1 MQREDALPFILLALV
16 VLAGIVYGAVRLYA
30 AVSLRFGTL
39 AAVATIAVCVL
50 IAVWLAGDAVRRYR
64 AVHGVRRDG
73 KRLVSVVGEWGEL
86 TLDADRKMGTI
97 RVNGHETRF
106 VFSDVSSAHP
116 VSEGGRWWLVL
127 ELAHN
132 AQANWRVPMPG
143 RSLAQRWAKIF
154 RLASAHR
161 L

>member
-1 MQREDALPFILLALV
+1 MPFILLALV

-30 AVSLRFGTL
+30 AVALRFGTL
-39 AAVATIAVCVL
+39 AAVATIVVCVL
-50 IAVWLAGDAVRRYR
+50 IVVWLVVDAVRRYR

-73 KRLVSVVGEWGEL
+73 ERRVSVAGEWGEL
-86 TLDADRKMGTI
+86 TLDAERKMGTI
-97 RVNGHETRF
+97 RVAGQAARF

-116 VSEGGRWWLVL
+116 VSEGGRWWLAL
-127 ELAHN
+127 ELAHQ

-143 RSLAQRWAKIF
+143 RSLAQRWTKIF
-154 RLASAHR
+154 RLVSAHR

>member
-1 MQREDALPFILLALV
+1 MPFILLAIV

-30 AVSLRFGTL
+30 AVALRFGTL
-39 AAVATIAVCVL
+39 AAVATIALGVL
-50 IAVWLAGDAVRRYR
+50 IVVWLVADAVRRYR

-73 KRLVSVVGEWGEL
+73 KRLVSIAGEWGEL

-97 RVNGHETRF
+97 RVDAHETRF

-116 VSEGGRWWLVL
+116 VSEAGRWWLVL

-132 AQANWRVPMPG
+132 AQAKWRVPMPG
-143 RSLAQRWAKIF
+143 RSLAQRWTKIF
-154 RLASAHR
+154 RLANGHR

>member
-1 MQREDALPFILLALV
+1 MPFILLALV

-30 AVSLRFGTL
+30 AVALRFGTP

-50 IAVWLAGDAVRRYR
+50 LVVWLVGDAVRRYR

-73 KRLVSVVGEWGEL
+73 KRLVSVSGEWGEL

-97 RVNGHETRF
+97 RVDGRQARF
-106 VFSDVSSAHP
+106 VFSDVLSAHA

-127 ELAHN
+127 ELAHSK
-132 AQANWRVPMPG
+132 QANWRVPMPA
-143 RSLAQRWAKIF
+143 RSLAQRWTKIF
-154 RLASAHR
+154 RLTNAHR